1 MLILLTGKIG
11 SGKTVVSN
19 YLQYKYNIP
28 KYALGDKVKEYCRD
42 ILNSCHN
49 TNIPLSNFY
58 DRNIKENYRNDM
70 CNLSQI
76 AKNYFGDNIWIQCLA
91 KELNHNSVTIIE
103 DIRFKH
109 EYNYFKQHFN
119 CVLVRILR
127 HNHIDYSKNNVTV
140 IKSETDMDNID
151 SDYTIFNNSDLR
163 TLYTKVDTIIQHI
176 SSMYLPSFIE
186 ADSKGLN
193 RYINVTDDN
202 CINEIKQQFDLKFK
216 LNHPLIKEFIN
227 LYDLLSKN
235 IKLHISI
242 TKTLGTKYQL
252 KVIEYNISNEVRQ
265 QVLVFKTLFNSIN
278 LMLLN

>member
-11 SGKTVVSN
+11 SGKTTVSN
-19 YLQYKYNIP
+19 YLQYKYKLP

-58 DRNIKENYRNDM
+58 DRDIKENYRNEM

-76 AKNYFGDNIWIQCLA
+76 VKNYFGDNIWTQCLA
-91 KELNHNSVTIIE
+91 NQINPKSVTIIE

-119 CVLVRILR
+119 CVLVRIIR
-127 HNHIDYSKNNVTV
+127 HNQVNSIHTTNINITN
-140 IKSETDMDNID
+140 SETDMDNIE
-151 SDYTIFNNSDLR
+151 SNYTIFNSSDLR
-163 TLYTKVDTIIQHI
+163 TLYSKVDVIIQHI
-176 SSMYLPSFIE
+176 SSTYFSN
-186 ADSKGLN
+186 KC
-193 RYINVTDDN
+193 INVTDDN
-202 CINEIKQQFDLKFK
+202 YINEIKQQFDLKFK

-227 LYDLLSKN
+227 LYGLLSKN

-242 TKTLGTKYQL
+242 TKTLIETPKTKYQL
-252 KVIEYNISNEVRQ
+252 QVIEYNISDEVRQ
-265 QVLVFKTLFNSIN
+265 QVLIFKTLFNSIN

>member
-11 SGKTVVSN
+11 SGKTTVSN
-19 YLQYKYNIP
+19 YLQYKYKIS

-58 DRNIKENYRNDM
+58 DRDIKENYRNEM

-91 KELNHNSVTIIE
+91 NQLNPKSVTIIE

-119 CVLVRILR
+119 CVLVRIIR
-127 HNHIDYSKNNVTV
+127 HNQVNQNYNTSTNINITN
-140 IKSETDMDNID
+140 SETNMDNVD

-163 TLYTKVDTIIQHI
+163 TLYSKVDVIIQHI
-176 SSMYLPSFIE
+176 SSTYFPT
-186 ADSKGLN
+186 KC
-193 RYINVTDDN
+193 INVTDDS

-227 LYDLLSKN
+227 LYGLLSKN

-242 TKTLGTKYQL
+242 TKTPNTKYQL
-252 KVIEYNISNEVRQ
+252 QVIEYNISDEVRQ
-265 QVLVFKTLFNSIN
+265 QVLIFKTLFNSIN

>member
-11 SGKTVVSN
+11 SGKTTVSN
-19 YLQYKYNIP
+19 YLQYKYNLP

-58 DRNIKENYRNDM
+58 DRDIKENYRNDM

-76 AKNYFGDNIWIQCLA
+76 AKNYFGNNVWIQCLA
-91 KELNHNSVTIIE
+91 NQINHKLVTIIE
-103 DIRFKH
+103 DIRFRH

-119 CVLVRILR
+119 CVLVRIIR
-127 HNHIDYSKNNVTV
+127 HNQVNPIYTTNINITN
-140 IKSETDMDNID
+140 SETDMDNIE

-163 TLYTKVDTIIQHI
+163 TLYSKVDAIIQHI
-176 SSMYLPSFIE
+176 SSTYLP
-186 ADSKGLN
+186 N
-193 RYINVTDDN
+193 RCINVTDDN

-227 LYDLLSKN
+227 LYSLLSKN

-242 TKTLGTKYQL
+242 IKASSTKYQL
-252 KVIEYNISNEVRQ
+252 QIIEYNISDEVRQ
-265 QVLVFKTLFNSIN
+265 QVLIFKTLFNSIS